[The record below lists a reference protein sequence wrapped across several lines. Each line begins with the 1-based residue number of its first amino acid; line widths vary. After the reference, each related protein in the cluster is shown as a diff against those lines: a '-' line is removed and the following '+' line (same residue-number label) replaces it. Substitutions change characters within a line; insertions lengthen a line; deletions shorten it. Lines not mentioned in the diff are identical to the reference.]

1 MVADVHRDP
10 PRGQVM
16 TQRVVAQSMFM
27 QTVTHQHHSASSR
40 GGQPAHHTQLT
51 TRRTRSESKSIIQH
65 FTLHSTRRRRTR
77 SESKSIIQHSTLH
90 STRRRRTRSESKSII
105 QHSALHSTTRRRT
118 RSESKSIIQHSALHS
133 RTRRRTRSESKSI
146 IQVHSCCRYRYLVW
160 SSDLSALHLNIRVL

>member
-1 MVADVHRDP
+1 MSEVVADVHRDP

-40 GGQPAHHTQLT
+40 GGQPAHHPQLT

-65 FTLHSTRRRRTR
+65 SALHSTTRRTR
-77 SESKSIIQHSTLH
+77 SESKSIIQHSALH
-90 STRRRRTRSESKSII
+90 STTTTTRRRTRSESKSII
-105 QHSALHSTTRRRT
+105 QHSALHSTTTTRRRT

-146 IQVHSCCRYRYLVW
+146 IQVHSRCRCYLV
-160 SSDLSALHLNIRVL
+160 